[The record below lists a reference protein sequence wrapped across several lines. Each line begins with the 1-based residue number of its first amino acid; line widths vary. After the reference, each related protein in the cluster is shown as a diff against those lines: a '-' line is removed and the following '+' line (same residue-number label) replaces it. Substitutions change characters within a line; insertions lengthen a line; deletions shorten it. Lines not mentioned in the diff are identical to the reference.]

1 MAARTAIGLD
11 IGTSVVRAVEL
22 SYGRA
27 GITLERFGQVV
38 LPPDVVS
45 DGEVLDPE
53 PVIACL
59 RELWRATGFTH
70 RKIVLGVANQRV
82 IVRRIEL
89 PWMELRELRNGLAF
103 HVAEYL
109 PMDVSDSVLDF
120 FPLAETVS
128 PEGARMLSGLL
139 VAASRSMVLAN
150 VRSAE
155 RAGLAVDSVDLTPFA
170 VLRSLGRQQGTDV
183 DTEALIDVGARITNI
198 VVHEAGVPL
207 FVRIL
212 PMGGQDVT
220 DAVSAALRVPMPQA
234 EAMKQQL
241 AFAGQFAAVGGGP
254 AGEAGADDVSALLAQ
269 TVNTTAQDFVD
280 EVSNS
285 LDYFAATNPAI
296 KLQRILITGGGSRL
310 EGLLERL
317 GAEVRLP
324 VLAGD
329 PMANLRIGDTGLGN
343 AQLDFVR
350 PLSAV
355 PVGLAMGGIR

>member
-11 IGTSVVRAVEL
+11 VGTSVVRAVEL

-38 LPPDVVS
+38 LPPDVVH
-45 DGEVLDPE
+45 DGEVMQPE

-59 RELWRATGFTH
+59 RELWRATGFRHT
-70 RKIVLGVANQRV
+70 KVVLGVANQRV
-82 IVRRIEL
+82 IVRRVEL
-89 PWMELRELRNGLAF
+89 PWMEVSELRDSLAF
-103 HVAEYL
+103 HVSEFL
-109 PMDVSDSVLDF
+109 PMEVSDSVLDF
-120 FPLAETVS
+120 FPLSETTG

-139 VAASRSMVLAN
+139 VAASRAMVLAN
-150 VRSAE
+150 VRCAE
-155 RAGLAVDSVDLTPFA
+155 QAGLSVRSVDLTSFA
-170 VLRSLGRQQGTDV
+170 VLRSLGRQQGVDV

-198 VVHEAGVPL
+198 VVHQAGVPL

-220 DAVSAALRVPMPQA
+220 DAVASALGVPMPQA
-234 EAMKQQL
+234 EAMKQQ
-241 AFAGQFAAVGGGP
+241 FTHAAESESEV
-254 AGEAGADDVSALLAQ
+254 LKQ
-269 TVNTTAQDFVD
+269 TVGATVQDFVD

-285 LDYFAATNPAI
+285 LDYFAATNPSI
-296 KLQRILITGGGSRL
+296 KVQRLLVTGGGSRL
-310 EGLLERL
+310 EGLLDRL

-324 VLAGD
+324 VVAGD
-329 PMANLRIGDTGLGN
+329 PMANLRIGDTGLGR